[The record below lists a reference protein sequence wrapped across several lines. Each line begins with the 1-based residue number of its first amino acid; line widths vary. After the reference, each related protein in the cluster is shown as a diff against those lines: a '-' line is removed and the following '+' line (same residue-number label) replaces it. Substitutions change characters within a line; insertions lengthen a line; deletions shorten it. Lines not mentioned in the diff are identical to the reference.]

1 LKNTAIHSRELQHR
15 VDIYQIRKLTQNA
28 FGGLEYDLAKR
39 QTVWAK
45 IEYKDVNQRYDQA
58 GMTNFDEQM
67 VFTLRYDSNL
77 SNFPER
83 YFLVWNKFK
92 YVIQKASCQD
102 INKVYITLNCL
113 QESTT
118 EFEVPIAGKII
129 TEINDFDIV
138 TENDEFIIIE

>member
-1 LKNTAIHSRELQHR
+1 MKNTAIHSRELQHR
-15 VDIYQIRKLTQNA
+15 VDIYQIRKQTQNA
-28 FGGLEYDLAKR
+28 FGGLEYDFLRR

-45 IEYKDVNQRYDQA
+45 IEYKDVNQRNDQA

-83 YFLVWNKFK
+83 YFLVWNNFK

-102 INKVYITLNCL
+102 INKVYITLTCL

-118 EFEVPIAGKII
+118 EFEVLIAGKII

-138 TENDEFIIIE
+138 TESDEFIIIE

>member
-1 LKNTAIHSRELQHR
+1 MKNTAIHSRELQHR
-15 VDIYQIRKLTQNA
+15 VDIYEIQKQTQNE
-28 FGGLEYDLAKR
+28 FGGLEYNFVKL
-39 QTVWAK
+39 QTVWSK
-45 IEYKDVNQRYDQA
+45 IEDKDVNQRYDQA

-83 YFLVWNKFK
+83 YFLVWNNLK

-102 INKVYITLNCL
+102 VYKVYITLTCL

-118 EFEVPIAGKII
+118 EFTV
-129 TEINDFDIV
+129 
-138 TENDEFIIIE
+138 